1 MNVALKAA
9 LTQISPA
16 ARATV
21 LGRLDANLANHEKY
35 HRFDC
40 CYPDAGP
47 LRRALYPKHV
57 DFFAGGAV
65 HQERAFIAAN
75 RSGKS
80 TAASYEVTAHL
91 TGRYPSWW
99 AGRRFDRPITAWA
112 AGEDGKSV
120 RETVQVA
127 LFGELGAPGTGMIP
141 RELLISK
148 TRRSGVAEAIDSATV
163 RHVSGGVSRVVLKSY
178 DQGRESFQGAKI
190 DVGWADEEPPQP
202 VYTEMLTR
210 TMATVPGDQNG
221 CILCTFTPLKG
232 LSGVVLLYL
241 PGGKPAS

>member
-99 AGRRFDRPITAWA
+99 AAAALTVRSRHGLQARTARAFGRPSKLRCSVSWA
-112 AGEDGKSV
+112 
-120 RETVQVA
+120 R
-127 LFGELGAPGTGMIP
+127 LAPG
-141 RELLISK
+141 
-148 TRRSGVAEAIDSATV
+148 
-163 RHVSGGVSRVVLKSY
+163 
-178 DQGRESFQGAKI
+178 
-190 DVGWADEEPPQP
+190 
-202 VYTEMLTR
+202 
-210 TMATVPGDQNG
+210 
-221 CILCTFTPLKG
+221 
-232 LSGVVLLYL
+232 
-241 PGGKPAS
+241 